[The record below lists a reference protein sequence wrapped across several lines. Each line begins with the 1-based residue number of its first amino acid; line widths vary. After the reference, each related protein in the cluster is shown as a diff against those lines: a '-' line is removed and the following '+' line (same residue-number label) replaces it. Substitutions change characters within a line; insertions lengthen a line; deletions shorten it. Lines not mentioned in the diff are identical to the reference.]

1 MRWPETLARKAPGM
15 VPGVRHGEGVDM
27 LNNQEMAALVQWWE
41 DGNRPAAWMG
51 KVYLRKHET

>member
-27 LNNQEMAALVQWWE
+27 LNDQEMEALVQWWE
-41 DGNRPAAWMG
+41 DGQKLTQWMATF
-51 KVYLRKHET
+51 YLRGHET